1 LLARSF
7 DALLAAA
14 QEIVSVRTCPA
25 TQQQFL
31 KFLSKIDE
39 SDLLLLAMMADA
51 GDENMVLLRH

>member
-1 LLARSF
+1 LARSF

-14 QEIVSVRTCPA
+14 QEIVSVRTDPK